1 MSKATKS
8 AKSVEVIVG
17 DCRFS
22 NDRPLSFIAGPCSLE
37 SEELLLKV
45 GTTLKKQFDK
55 LKLPFVLKCSADKA
69 NRTSVKS
76 FRGPGFDRGLEI
88 LARIKRKLD
97 VPLLTD
103 IHEPAHAAMAAEVCD
118 VIQIP
123 AFLSRQTDL
132 LLAAGHT
139 GKPVNIKKAQFMAP
153 WDIANAVAKVE
164 STGNKKIMV
173 CERGTSFGYNN
184 LIVDMRSF
192 LIMRDLGYPVIYDA
206 THSVQLPGGKGDS
219 TDGQR
224 QFAIPLT
231 RGAVAVGVA
240 GVFLETHPDPR
251 HALSDGPNSVFLDD
265 VPQLVGEVR
274 AIDGIVKGAAPLK
287 GEKR

>member
-1 MSKATKS
+1 MQ
-8 AKSVEVIVG
+8 
-17 DCRFS
+17 
-22 NDRPLSFIAGPCSLE
+22 
-37 SEELLLKV
+37 V
-45 GTTLKKQFDK
+45 GTTLKRQFDK

-88 LARIKRKLD
+88 LARVKRKLD

-103 IHEPAHAAMAAEVCD
+103 VHEPAQCAMAAEVVD
-118 VIQIP
+118 IIQIP

-139 GKPVNIKKAQFMAP
+139 GKPINIKKAQFMAP
-153 WDIANAVAKVE
+153 WDIVNAVRKVE
-164 STGNKKIMV
+164 STGNTKILV
-173 CERGTSFGYNN
+173 CERGTIFGYNN
-184 LIVDMRSF
+184 LVVDMRSF
-192 LIMRDLGYPVIYDA
+192 QIMAELGYPVVYDA

-224 QFAIPLT
+224 QFAVPLT

-251 HALSDGPNSVFLDD
+251 KALSDGPNSLYLDA
-265 VPQLVGEVR
+265 VPEFVGQVR
-274 AIDGIVKGAAPLK
+274 AIDAIVKGDSH
-287 GEKR
+287 R

>member
-1 MSKATKS
+1 MSKTKS
-8 AKSVEVIVG
+8 AKPIEVSVG
-17 DCRFS
+17 DVRFS
-22 NDRPLSFIAGPCSLE
+22 NSNPLSFIAGPCSLE
-37 SEELLLKV
+37 SEDLLMKV
-45 GTTLKKQFDK
+45 GETLKRQFDK

-88 LARIKRKLD
+88 LGRVRRKLG

-103 IHEPAHAAMAAEVCD
+103 VHEPAQCAMAAEVVD
-118 VIQIP
+118 IIQIP

-153 WDIANAVAKVE
+153 WDIVNAVRKVE
-164 STGNKKIMV
+164 STGNKKILV
-173 CERGTSFGYNN
+173 CERGTIFGYNN
-184 LIVDMRSF
+184 LVVDMRSF
-192 LIMRDLGYPVIYDA
+192 QIMAELGYPVVYDA

-251 HALSDGPNSVFLDD
+251 KALSDGPNSLYLDA
-265 VPQLVGEVR
+265 VPEFVTQVR
-274 AIDGIVKGAAPLK
+274 RIDAIVKGDA
-287 GEKR
+287 KR

>member
-1 MSKATKS
+1 MSKPGKT
-8 AKSVEVIVG
+8 KSVEVIVG
-17 DCRFS
+17 DCRFA
-22 NDRPLSFIAGPCSLE
+22 NDRPLAFIAGPCSLE
-37 SEELLLKV
+37 SEQLLLQV
-45 GTTLKKQFDK
+45 GTELKRQFDK

-76 FRGPGFDRGLEI
+76 FRGPGFERGLEI
-88 LARIKRKLD
+88 LGRIKRKLD
-97 VPLLTD
+97 VPVLTD
-103 IHEPAHAAMAAEVCD
+103 IHEPAHAALAAEVVD
-118 VIQIP
+118 ILQIP

-139 GKPVNIKKAQFMAP
+139 GKVINIKKAQFMAP
-153 WDIANAVAKVE
+153 WDIANAVKKIE

-184 LIVDMRSF
+184 LVVDMRGF
-192 LIMRDLGYPVIYDA
+192 LIMRELGYPVIYDA

-224 QFAIPLT
+224 QYAIPLT

-240 GVFLETHPDPR
+240 GVFLETHPDPAK
-251 HALSDGPNSVFLDD
+251 ALSDGPNSVYLQD
-265 VPQLVGEVR
+265 VPQLVQEVR
-274 AIDGIVKGAAPLK
+274 SIDAIVKDAQPLR
-287 GEKR
+287 GEAR